1 MAKTSAKDASN
12 SIYLQNFEHKKKLNG
27 AVDKLAL
34 EKLRTF
40 SDGETEIE
48 RRENAL
54 TWAKNLKSHA
64 RRSMLRKVELRRDK
78 DIDRDLVYELTEA
91 ENLSLLKEVD
101 WVYHGNFYP
110 ADVAHK
116 HPETAFSITTYVVE
130 DEDYD
135 DLFDDE
141 DDDLLE
147 DLEYEESSHLM
158 YMASYG
164 YIGGNS
170 KGGYSSYIYAATLD
184 EAIEFI
190 TSEFKSTGWNSAFDR
205 VVSYN
210 LKRQQEKYAKK
221 NPRKKNRGS
230 HGGMP
235 EDVYREVLSKI
246 QQQTANKLQREAWNN
261 PNIKRVVSTINK
273 ASDTATLY
281 DTCDR
286 FLVELAKKW
295 LREARERDQEEKKAR
310 RLSDDNIIDLDK
322 ETPIEESFP
331 VAISPSV
338 VSQSLDDEVEDPAS
352 SVVGNVSS
360 TDSLSVGGGVG
371 RSKAARDIDGTT
383 QDESALITHINN
395 KNDDSEEDI
404 QISDMVEADDTQN
417 DSQIGSSSSIIEIEN
432 EDEEQVP
439 ENSSQIREEAT
450 RLIEVPS
457 TLKDEDT
464 RKRTEAPIL
473 KDTIPSRNEISEE
486 EERRQREEEER
497 RQREEEERRKRE
509 EEERRKREEERKQR
523 EEEQRK
529 QREEEERRQREEA
542 ERIRA
547 EIEARLIEEKRLREE
562 AERKAEE
569 ERKIRKKLEHSSRI
583 NEEKDVLYKHFKF
596 NNSLLKD
603 NFTNINKLY
612 SGMETSFL
620 NWLEDEKSYRRER
633 EEEKERMITERR
645 NNFKNISESFK
656 NSYTLFTTNRM
667 LADIGVKNLLSSVI
681 QEKESFSLD
690 DLKTQKENKIAFAK
704 KREDFKRLIN
714 NNYSQKSLA
723 SISSIISRDSTNSL
737 EDFYLID
744 LQRKYSNFS
753 RKFKEEKLDRES
765 QRTFESQEVELSGL
779 LSEIGVD
786 DTTTE
791 ISKIKSLLPELF
803 DITRYP
809 VKVHN
814 DSDVNEILDSL
825 L

>member
-34 EKLRTF
+34 EKLRTY

-54 TWAKNLKSHA
+54 IWAKNLKTHA
-64 RRSMLRKVELRRDK
+64 RKSMLRKVELRRDR
-78 DIDRDLVYELTEA
+78 DIDRDLVYELSEA

-130 DEDYD
+130 GDDDYD
-135 DLFDDE
+135 YDILDSD

-147 DLEYEESSHLM
+147 DLEYEDNTHLM

-164 YIGGNS
+164 YVGGNS

-235 EDVYREVLSKI
+235 EDVYREVLAKI
-246 QQQTANKLQREAWNN
+246 QQQTANKLQKEAWNN
-261 PNIKRVVSTINK
+261 PNIKRVVNTINK

-295 LREARERDQEEKKAR
+295 LREARERDREEKKAR

-322 ETPIEESFP
+322 ETPAEESFP

-338 VSQSLDDEVEDPAS
+338 VSQSLDDEIEDPAS

-371 RSKAARDIDGTT
+371 RTKSTRDIDGTT
-383 QDESALITHINN
+383 QDSSTLITHIEHDN
-395 KNDDSEEDI
+395 EEPEDDI
-404 QISDMVEADDTQN
+404 QISEIDEENNTNDDIQVVENDDPTL
-417 DSQIGSSSSIIEIEN
+417 IGSVLE
-432 EDEEQVP
+432 EDKEDTSVP
-439 ENSSQIREEAT
+439 ESSAQIREEVS
-450 RLIEVPS
+450 RLVEVPS
-457 TLKDEDT
+457 SLKYDDT
-464 RKRTEAPIL
+464 RKRSTAPVI
-473 KDTIPSRNEISEE
+473 KDIAVSDDNSVSEE
-486 EERRQREEEER
+486 E
-497 RQREEEERRKRE
+497 RKQ
-509 EEERRKREEERKQR
+509 REEERKQR
-523 EEEQRK
+523 EEE
-529 QREEEERRQREEA
+529 
-542 ERIRA
+542 RIRA
-547 EIEARLIEEKRLREE
+547 EIANRIREEQHLREE

-569 ERKIRKKLEHSSRI
+569 ERRKRKKLEHISRI
-583 NEEKDVLYKHFKF
+583 DEEKS
-596 NNSLLKD
+596 SLSKYFSYND
-603 NFTNINKLY
+603 EITTDYYNDINQLY
-612 SGMETSFL
+612 SGMEISFL
-620 NWLEDEKSYRRER
+620 NWLEEEKYHRKKIEEERER
-633 EEEKERMITERR
+633 VRIEKK
-645 NNFKNISESFK
+645 NAFKDISHSFK
-656 NSYTLFTTNRM
+656 NSYTLFKTESLLDEVN
-667 LADIGVKNLLSSVI
+667 KNPFETI
-681 QEKESFSLD
+681 QEKEHSTLN
-690 DLKTQKENKIAFAK
+690 KIKVENRIAFAK
-704 KREDFKRLIN
+704 KREDFKKFIN
-714 NNYSQKSLA
+714 NEYDQKSLN
-723 SISSIISRDSTNSL
+723 SISSIISRNPSNAL
-737 EDFYLID
+737 YLID
-744 LQRKYSNFS
+744 LQSKYSDFS
-753 RKFKEEKLDRES
+753 NKFKEKKLDRES
-765 QRTFESQEVELSGL
+765 QKIFENQEVELSGL
-779 LSEIGVD
+779 LSEIGVN
-786 DTTTE
+786 DTTAE

-809 VKVHN
+809 VKVN
-814 DSDVNEILDSL
+814 NSSSVDEILDSL
-825 L
+825 I

>member
-34 EKLRTF
+34 EKLRTY

-54 TWAKNLKSHA
+54 IWAKNLKTHA
-64 RRSMLRKVELRRDK
+64 RKSMLRKVELRRDR
-78 DIDRDLVYELTEA
+78 DIDRDLVYELSEA

-130 DEDYD
+130 GDDDYD
-135 DLFDDE
+135 DLLDSD

-147 DLEYEESSHLM
+147 DLEYEDNTHLM

-164 YIGGNS
+164 YVGGNS

-235 EDVYREVLSKI
+235 EDVYREVLAKI
-246 QQQTANKLQREAWNN
+246 QQQTANKLQKEAWNN
-261 PNIKRVVSTINK
+261 PNIKRVVNTINK

-295 LREARERDQEEKKAR
+295 LREARERDREEKKAR

-322 ETPIEESFP
+322 ETPAEESFP

-338 VSQSLDDEVEDPAS
+338 VSQSLDDEIEDPAS

-371 RSKAARDIDGTT
+371 RTKSTRDIDGTT
-383 QDESALITHINN
+383 QDSSALITHIEHDN
-395 KNDDSEEDI
+395 EEPEDDI
-404 QISDMVEADDTQN
+404 QISEIDEENNTNDDTPVVEN
-417 DSQIGSSSSIIEIEN
+417 DVSSLTEN
-432 EDEEQVP
+432 VLEEGEEDTSVP
-439 ENSSQIREEAT
+439 ESSAQIREEVS
-450 RLIEVPS
+450 RLVEVPS
-457 TLKDEDT
+457 SLKDDDT
-464 RKRTEAPIL
+464 RNRSMAPVL
-473 KDTIPSRNEISEE
+473 KDIAVSDDNGISE
-486 EERRQREEEER
+486 
-497 RQREEEERRKRE
+497 
-509 EEERRKREEERKQR
+509 EEERKQR
-523 EEEQRK
+523 EEEERK
-529 QREEEERRQREEA
+529 QREEEERKQREEEERKQREEEERKQREEEERKQREE
-542 ERIRA
+542 ERIRL
-547 EIEARLIEEKRLREE
+547 EIANRIREEQRLREE

-569 ERKIRKKLEHSSRI
+569 ERRKRKKLEHISRI
-583 NEEKDVLYKHFKF
+583 DEEKS
-596 NNSLLKD
+596 SLSKYFSYND
-603 NFTNINKLY
+603 AITTDYYNDINQLY

-620 NWLEDEKSYRRER
+620 NWLEDEKYHRKKI
-633 EEEKERMITERR
+633 EEEIERARIEK
-645 NNFKNISESFK
+645 KNAFNDISYSFK
-656 NSYTLFTTNRM
+656 NSYTLFKTESLLDEVR
-667 LADIGVKNLLSSVI
+667 KNPFETI
-681 QEKESFSLD
+681 QEKEHSTLN
-690 DLKTQKENKIAFAK
+690 KIKVEKENRINFAK
-704 KREDFKRLIN
+704 KREDFKRFIN
-714 NNYSQKSLA
+714 NEYDQKSLN
-723 SISSIISRDSTNSL
+723 SISSIVSSKSSNAL
-737 EDFYLID
+737 YLID
-744 LQRKYSNFS
+744 LQSKYNDFSN
-753 RKFKEEKLDRES
+753 KFKEKKLDRES
-765 QRTFESQEVELSGL
+765 QRIFENQEVELSGL
-779 LSEIGVD
+779 LSEVGVN

-809 VKVHN
+809 VKVN
-814 DSDVNEILDSL
+814 RSSSVNEILDSL
-825 L
+825 F

>member
-135 DLFDDE
+135 DLLDDE
-141 DDDLLE
+141 DDDLLK

-371 RSKAARDIDGTT
+371 RSKTARDIDGTT
-383 QDESALITHINN
+383 QDESALITHIDN

-404 QISDMVEADDTQN
+404 QISDMRKVDDIQN
-417 DSQIGSSSSIIEIEN
+417 EIPIDSSSSIIEIEN
-432 EDEEQVP
+432 DNEEKDSIEDEIP
-439 ENSSQIREEAT
+439 ENSDQIREEAT
-450 RLIEVPS
+450 RLIDIPS
-457 TLKDEDT
+457 TLKDGDT
-464 RKRTEAPIL
+464 RKRTGSPIL
-473 KDTIPSRNEISEE
+473 KNTVPSRNEISEE
-486 EERRQREEEER
+486 EERKQRE
-497 RQREEEERRKRE
+497 
-509 EEERRKREEERKQR
+509 EEERKQR
-523 EEEQRK
+523 EEEERK
-529 QREEEERRQREEA
+529 QREEA
-542 ERIRA
+542 ERIKA
-547 EIEARLIEEKRLREE
+547 EIEARLLEEKRLREE

-583 NEEKDVLYKHFKF
+583 NEEKDVLYRHFKF

-603 NFTNINKLY
+603 NFTNINRLY

-620 NWLEDEKSYRRER
+620 NWLEDEKTYRREC
-633 EEEKERMITERR
+633 EEEKERMITEKR

-667 LADIGVKNLLSSVI
+667 LADIGIGSPSSSVI
-681 QEKESFSLD
+681 QEKESFSLN

-723 SISSIISRDSTNSL
+723 SISSMISRDSTNSL

-765 QRTFESQEVELSGL
+765 QRIFESQEVELSGL

-814 DSDVNEILDSL
+814 DSDVNEILDYL

>member
-135 DLFDDE
+135 DLLDDE
-141 DDDLLE
+141 DDDLLK

-371 RSKAARDIDGTT
+371 RSKTARDIDGTT
-383 QDESALITHINN
+383 QDESALITHIDN

-404 QISDMVEADDTQN
+404 QISDMRKVDDIQN
-417 DSQIGSSSSIIEIEN
+417 EIPIDSSSSIIEIEN
-432 EDEEQVP
+432 DNEEKDSIEDEIP
-439 ENSSQIREEAT
+439 ENSDQIREEAT
-450 RLIEVPS
+450 RLIDIPS
-457 TLKDEDT
+457 TLKDGDT
-464 RKRTEAPIL
+464 RKRTGSPIL
-473 KDTIPSRNEISEE
+473 KNTVPSRNEISEE
-486 EERRQREEEER
+486 EERKQRE
-497 RQREEEERRKRE
+497 
-509 EEERRKREEERKQR
+509 EEERKQR
-523 EEEQRK
+523 EEEERK
-529 QREEEERRQREEA
+529 QREEEERKQREEEERKQREEA